1 MAIEP
6 GSPDP
11 RHHATPAAGHPAAA
25 RTRSAPSTAPL
36 PGLLIHQRLETGD
49 PVAPFV
55 LADHTGTHWSP
66 LDNDIAGKP
75 LLLVFHLRGSTA
87 DLLHDLQPFVAARD
101 RLRDMGCAIFALTR
115 AHAVAEIVRAL
126 PSTPE
131 GKPLL
136 PLLTDAAGDVFA
148 AYGMDATARS
158 PSAGS
163 APNTGG
169 PAPNTVVL
177 LLTPNMKIAYMSA
190 LPMNMQRITDALQR
204 MTLARPPIP
213 LSAHPPIL
221 LVPVALSAADCADLV
236 QLWHRLDQQHGAA
249 GHSDVDPKCIS
260 FLHEYGKVK
269 QYLIDEPRLQQAL
282 DAKLSRRLMPE
293 ISKAFDTRA
302 PQREAWALSC
312 YDATEGGLLHPHRDC
327 ASAET
332 QHRRFTVSVALNDTY
347 HGGALRFRE
356 YGEQTYNLPIGAAAI
371 FSAALL
377 HEVLPVTAGKRFVL
391 VTHLY
396 GK

>member
-6 GSPDP
+6 GLPDP
-11 RHHATPAAGHPAAA
+11 RHATAAANHHPAAP
-25 RTRSAPSTAPL
+25 TRPAPSAAL
-36 PGLLIHQRLETGD
+36 PGLLSHQRLEIGD

-75 LLLVFHLRGSTA
+75 LLLVFHLRGSTT
-87 DLLHDLQPFVAARD
+87 DLLHDLQPFITAHD

-115 AHAVAEIVRAL
+115 AHAVAEAARTL
-126 PSTPE
+126 PSAPG
-131 GKPLL
+131 GKPLV
-136 PLLTDAAGDVFA
+136 PLLTDATGDVFT
-148 AYGMDATARS
+148 AYGMDDAARS
-158 PSAGS
+158 SNGQ
-163 APNTGG
+163 APNTI
-169 PAPNTVVL
+169 AL
-177 LLTPNMKIAYMSA
+177 LLTANMKIAYMSA
-190 LPMNMQRITDALQR
+190 LPMNMQRIQDTLQR
-204 MTLARPPIP
+204 MALARPPIP

-236 QLWHRLDQQHGAA
+236 QLWHRLDQQHGAV

-312 YDATEGGLLHPHRDC
+312 YDANDGGMLHPHRDC

-332 QHRRFTVSVALNDTY
+332 QHRRFTVTVALNDTY

-356 YGEQTYNLPIGAAAI
+356 YGEQTYNLPVGAAAV

-377 HEVLPVTAGKRFVL
+377 HEVLPVTAGRRFAL

>member
-6 GSPDP
+6 GVPNP
-11 RHHATPAAGHPAAA
+11 RH
-25 RTRSAPSTAPL
+25 SAPRAGDPQARPAPSAPTY
-36 PGLLIHQRLETGD
+36 PGLLAHQRLEIGD

-55 LADHTGTHWSP
+55 LPDHTGTHWSP

-75 LLLVFHLRGSTA
+75 LLLLFHLQGSTA
-87 DLLHDLQPFVAARD
+87 DLLHDLQPFIAAHEQ
-101 RLRDMGCAIFALTR
+101 LQGLGCAVFVLTR
-115 AHAVAEIVRAL
+115 VESAEMARVL
-126 PSTPE
+126 PSTPD
-131 GKPLL
+131 GKALL
-136 PLLTDAAGDVFA
+136 PLLTDARGEVFA
-148 AYGMDATARS
+148 AYGMDASAR
-158 PSAGS
+158 GS
-163 APNTGG
+163 ATGPSPNTI
-169 PAPNTVVL
+169 TL
-177 LLTPNMKIAYMSA
+177 LLTSNMKIAHMGA
-190 LPMNMQRITDALQR
+190 LPMNLQRITDTLQR
-204 MTLARPPIP
+204 MALARPPIP
-213 LSAHPPIL
+213 LSAHPPVL
-221 LVPVALSAADCADLV
+221 LVPVALSAADCADLM

-249 GHSDVDPKCIS
+249 GHSDVDAKCVS
-260 FLHEYGKVK
+260 FLHEYGRVK
-269 QYLIDEPRLQQAL
+269 QYLIEDPRLQQAL

-312 YDATEGGLLHPHRDC
+312 YDATDGGMLHPHRDC

-356 YGEQTYNLPIGAAAI
+356 YGEQTYNLPVGAAAV

-377 HEVLPVTAGKRFVL
+377 HEVLPVTAGRRFAL

-396 GK
+396 GT